1 MTDESPRAGPL
12 PEPYAGETYYD
23 QPSLKP
29 AHWDWTVSTYIY
41 LAGLG
46 GAAQSLAALAQS
58 VDRRQFAG
66 MIRNAR
72 HLGTATAAVGAALLV
87 LDLKT
92 PKRWYNMLR
101 IVRLT
106 SPMSFGSYILS
117 AFGGLSAV
125 TSLSELV
132 GRQGLAGRLL
142 DRIAGLAQ
150 VGAGVTGAGAGTYT
164 ASLLSATST
173 PFWAATPRHLGVLFG
188 TSAIACAAAAL
199 SIGERLA
206 GRHATGR
213 RLDDIAAL
221 ATLAHFATSL
231 HWPRRRVR
239 RGLPEDVTRSSPGRT
254 LETGDLLLAGAVPL
268 AAYTLNRLVTNNRG
282 ASLSV
287 VGSAA
292 ILLGGLMLRHGMLY
306 QGHETAKQPR
316 TAFAFAQPEHLP
328 RRRSGRRARRRLG
341 AGELT

>member
-1 MTDESPRAGPL
+1 MTDESPRPRHLPEHGAGP
-12 PEPYAGETYYD
+12 TYYD

-46 GAAQSLAALAQS
+46 GAAQALAALARQI
-58 VDRRQFAG
+58 DRRQFAG
-66 MIRNAR
+66 MIKNAR

-92 PKRWYNMLR
+92 PKRWFNMLR
-101 IVRLT
+101 IVRFT
-106 SPMSFGSYILS
+106 SPMSFGSYLLS
-117 AFGGLSAV
+117 AFGGLSAL

-150 VGAGVTGAGAGTYT
+150 IGAGITGAGAGTYT

-188 TSAIACAAAAL
+188 TSAVACAAAAL
-199 SIGERLA
+199 AIGERLA

-231 HWPRRRVR
+231 HWPRRRAR

-268 AAYTLNRLVTNNRG
+268 AAYGLNRLATNNRG
-282 ASLSV
+282 ATLSV
-287 VGSAA
+287 FGSAA
-292 ILLGGLMLRHGMLY
+292 ILIGGLMLRHGALKL
-306 QGHETAKQPR
+306 GNETARQPR
-316 TAFAFAQPEHLP
+316 TAFAFAQPEQLP
-328 RRRSGRRARRRLG
+328 GSRSTAGGRRRLG
-341 AGELT
+341 PGGPS